1 LNICALNICWLDR
14 YRIEYCAEVYL
25 EKISIQKWWPAREA
39 AMTVFL
45 RDLASTTSTMLTK
58 KLPIIQ
64 FLPLRKSAIY

>member
-1 LNICALNICWLDR
+1 LDR

-39 AMTVFL
+39 AMTAFL